1 MDTSYEERSIWVQL
15 VSLVVI
21 FGGYLVVAWIM
32 MSAGGAP
39 GETPGEEQAV
49 PIFAYI
55 PLFTIAV
62 ILLVIVLVMGH
73 IGALF
78 FGMPEKTDERDRLI
92 NWRADSY
99 ASHVLGGGVLIG
111 ITGLVFGLD
120 TVWVAHFLFL
130 CLLLSEIVKLILQLV
145 FYRRGV

>member
-1 MDTSYEERSIWVQL
+1 MDTTYEERSIWVQL

-21 FGGYLVVAWIM
+21 FGGYLVVAGIM
-32 MSAGGAP
+32 MAADGAA
-39 GETPGEEQAV
+39 GEEQGV

-62 ILLVIVLVMGH
+62 ILLVIVLTLGH
-73 IGALF
+73 IGAMF
-78 FGMPEKTDERDRLI
+78 FGLPEKTDERDRLI

-99 ASHVLGGGVLIG
+99 ASHILGGGVLIG
-111 ITGLVFGLD
+111 ITGMVFGLD

-130 CLLLSEIVKLILQLV
+130 CLLLTEIVKLVLQLV
-145 FYRRGV
+145 FYKRGV